1 MSNYKYALDENKELV
16 LTKNNDPLL
25 SDSEGSESI
34 IGDPVDDIP
43 QEPSL
48 ERITEESPSIQQEFP
63 STLPTIQTP
72 TSNSQMTPINS
83 LSDLH
88 PDLQQSEQ
96 ESEPQQQE
104 SESGSEQEFQPQ
116 QNESG
121 SEQEFQPQQQPEP
134 QQQQEFEPQQQSESE
149 QEFEPQQQISEQ
161 EFQQTESEQEFEPKQ
176 QDSVLFV
183 SQVSGDDSGD
193 AYNTQNLPDFLDFIG
208 HLDETSTVEQV
219 DALGQSNFRGT
230 IVENFPLEWIIYVVS
245 FQKEHNSKVVGHLI
259 NWMFYMLTRSQ
270 INELINPIPDSYIA
284 SLMDTFGIKFNYN
297 NE

>member
-16 LTKNNDPLL
+16 LTKNNNPLL

-34 IGDPVDDIP
+34 IGDPVDDTP

-63 STLPTIQTP
+63 PTLPTIQTP

-83 LSDLH
+83 LSELH
-88 PDLQQSEQ
+88 PDLQQ
-96 ESEPQQQE
+96 SEPQQQE
-104 SESGSEQEFQPQ
+104 SESEQET
-116 QNESG
+116 E
-121 SEQEFQPQQQPEP
+121 PQQQQETEP
-134 QQQQEFEPQQQSESE
+134 QQQQEFEPQQQQQEFQQNESESE
-149 QEFEPQQQISEQ
+149 QEFQAS
-161 EFQQTESEQEFEPKQ
+161 ESEQEFEPKQ

-297 NE
+297 NDNE